1 MIFRRFRLKLD
12 RSAPLRFCRL
22 WCAALHLRS
31 AVVTAYAMLISSAN
45 HSAPVLSVAPHIT
58 RTFWSWSSARGVL
71 RLLRPWALSSAS
83 AGVVACGQLF
93 AAAGGSY
100 LALDYFPN
108 LHWSHHEPFMQAA
121 ILHVDIFIIPIEPR
135 SLLNSLRVCISKSIL
150 EHLELCFYPSLFYS
164 R

>member
-1 MIFRRFRLKLD
+1 
-12 RSAPLRFCRL
+12 
-22 WCAALHLRS
+22 
-31 AVVTAYAMLISSAN
+31 MLISSAN

-100 LALDYFPN
+100 LALEFIPELSWS
-108 LHWSHHEPFMQAA
+108 LHGSLTQAA
-121 ILHVDIFIIPIEPR
+121 VLQVDFFIIPIEPR
-135 SLLNSLRVCISKSIL
+135 SLHQHC
-150 EHLELCFYPSLFYS
+150 
-164 R
+164 